1 MNDSSDVVVRANS
14 FMSPDGNPPE
24 ASGTPRTGRRRRSFL
39 AAHRSHAEPEKN
51 DPQDIEDDD
60 LPVLTEI
67 VPASA
72 PDAEAP
78 EAQAAAQPI
87 EEEQVLILAADIVHA
102 IGKQMAYE
110 LPSLL
115 EATLVNASEE
125 LRAGIASTM
134 ETALRDYIAR
144 RKQLALPLEEP
155 GAEQD
160 TVHYRS

>member
-1 MNDSSDVVVRANS
+1 MNDSSDVVVRSDS
-14 FMSPDGNPPE
+14 FIPPDGNLPE

-39 AAHRSHAEPEKN
+39 AAHRSYTEPEKN
-51 DPQDIEDDD
+51 DLQEVEDDD

-67 VPASA
+67 VPVES
-72 PDAEAP
+72 PVVEEP
-78 EAQAAAQPI
+78 SAQAATQQI
-87 EEEQVLILAADIVHA
+87 DEEQVLILATEIVQA

-115 EATLVNASEE
+115 EATLLNASEE

-144 RKQLALPLEEP
+144 RKQLALPLEDP
-155 GAEQD
+155 GAE
-160 TVHYRS
+160 